1 MLHLQMVI
9 PSLKTDASFT
19 STLKMDDSILMD
31 LETAFHL
38 PETSYQHKASLKYGN
53 CQPPTSSTWTWIK
66 NVDQF
71 VYLWMHFDFVL
82 SDDDK
87 LELEVK
93 SDLNSDIQNLIPN
106 IEDHHRQLQQF
117 IDHILDQRVAMT
129 DMKYRHIVSK
139 GIKVAL

>member
-19 STLKMDDSILMD
+19 STMKMDDSILMD

-53 CQPPTSSTWTWIK
+53 YQPPTCSTWIWK

-71 VYLWMHFDFVL
+71 VYSQMHFDIVL

-87 LELEVK
+87 LELELK

-106 IEDHHRQLQQF
+106 IEDHRRQLQQF